1 MLATDPRTNMQC
13 RAEERRIR
21 PIAAPASNELVN
33 IAPQYLADAS
43 HPKQLHR
50 AAYEAYLRMK
60 AAAEAAGIPG
70 NLLTITSGY
79 RSPAHQ
85 ERLWK
90 SALTRYGTPQA
101 ARKWVAPPGG
111 SPHHTGRA
119 IDLWLGT
126 KNSSGNV
133 AALRATLPYKWL
145 VCNAARF
152 GFFPYANEP
161 WHWEYNPEEFVST
174 GGRPTTPPPPRPSPT
189 LRPSANQEFQLVQNA
204 LRQGIADANRITST
218 IFYARHPERR
228 GQPIR
233 RDEPLLAR
241 EWMNIRERIVRPA
254 LGSSMRPSQ
263 PSVAPIQTVPSPS
276 APVQPAIAALKEKL
290 VKLATQEWLRWNKGH
305 LKESNPNMRSVLED
319 YWRKGVGWLPSD
331 PQWWSAHAWS
341 AAFISWLMRK
351 AGAGK
356 AFKYAAA
363 HAVYTKAA
371 KDNRLANNDNPFKA
385 YRVNEAKPEVGD
397 LVCKSRAGSGANYEN
412 IRPGLKTHCDVVVEV
427 QPGRLTTIGGNVG
440 QSVSTTHVRTD
451 ANGYINQAGYFA
463 VIKMRDPHVD
473 ETRTATTAT

>member
-1 MLATDPRTNMQC
+1 M
-13 RAEERRIR
+13 
-21 PIAAPASNELVN
+21 
-33 IAPQYLADAS
+33 
-43 HPKQLHR
+43 
-50 AAYEAYLRMK
+50 RMK
-60 AAAEAAGIPG
+60 AAAEADGIPA

-79 RSPAHQ
+79 RSVAHQ
-85 ERLWK
+85 KRLWAA
-90 SALTRYGTPQA
+90 ALVKYGSPQA

-126 KNSSGNV
+126 RNSSTNI

-161 WHWEYNPEEFVST
+161 WHWEFNPEGLALP
-174 GGRPTTPPPPRPSPT
+174 GGQATTAPRQGPSPAPVRS
-189 LRPSANQEFQLVQNA
+189 LNSELQLVQDA
-204 LRQGIADANRITST
+204 LRQGIADANHITNT
-218 IFYARHPERR
+218 VFYARHPERR

-241 EWMNIRERIVRPA
+241 EWMDIREHIVRPT
-254 LGSSMRPSQ
+254 LGPSAQPSQ
-263 PSVAPIQTVPSPS
+263 HPVAPTQAAPSPG
-276 APVQPAIAALKEKL
+276 APLQPAIAALKEKL
-290 VKLATQEWLRWNKGH
+290 VRLATQEWLRWDKGRV
-305 LKESNPNMRSVLED
+305 KENDPNMRSVLED
-319 YWRKGVGWLPSD
+319 YWRKGVGWLPSG
-331 PQWWSAHAWS
+331 PNWWSAHAWS

-351 AGAGK
+351 AGAGN

-385 YRVNEAKPEVGD
+385 YRINEAKPEVGD

-412 IRPGLKTHCDVVVEV
+412 IRGGLKTHCDVVVEV

-440 QSVSTTHVRTD
+440 QSVSTSHVRTD
-451 ANGYINQAGYFA
+451 ANGYINQPGYFA
-463 VIKMRDPHVD
+463 VIKLREPSH
-473 ETRTATTAT
+473 